1 MRSLFFS
8 SWQRLAAALT
18 TLTIALIASNSQAAA
33 LDGPLT
39 LVVGYAPGGST
50 DRVARVIGEKLQ
62 AKLGVPVVVDN
73 KTGAGG
79 RIAAQQTKRTPAN
92 QNVLMLGNPAVM
104 VVAPLVF
111 KDVGYDPE
119 KDFAPVSRVTD
130 YQFAVAVG
138 HEVPVRELSHMVAW
152 LRANPE
158 KANFGVPA
166 AGSLPHFFGL
176 MLGDVVK
183 LTPQIVGYRGSA
195 PLVNDLLGG
204 QVPVAIDT
212 VDSLYPQHAAGKIR
226 ILAMS
231 GTQRASFAKDI
242 PTFREAGF
250 NIAATGWNAFFAPAA
265 MPPAKVQLLGQAIRE
280 TMQDASVRRAFEA
293 MNLTPVVSTP
303 AETAQ
308 MLKAFRAQWEP
319 VVKRTG
325 FVP

>member
-1 MRSLFFS
+1 L
-8 SWQRLAAALT
+8 WRLVAALSV
-18 TLTIALIASNSQAAA
+18 ALASSSAHAAAA

-50 DRVARVIGEKLQ
+50 DRVARVLGEKLQ
-62 AKLGVPVVVDN
+62 ARLGVTVVVDN

-79 RIAAQQTKRTPAN
+79 RIAAQQVKRTPAN

-111 KDVGYDPE
+111 KDVGYDPD
-119 KDFAPVSRVTD
+119 KDFVPVSRVSD

-152 LRANPE
+152 LKANPE

-176 MLGDVVK
+176 MLGDAVK
-183 LTPQIVGYRGSA
+183 VTPQIVSYRGSA
-195 PLVNDLLGG
+195 PLANDLLGG

-212 VDSLYPQHAAGKIR
+212 LDSLYAQHAAGKIR

-250 NIAATGWNAFFAPAA
+250 DIAATGWNAFFAPVS

-280 TMQDASVRRAFEA
+280 AMQDPSVRKAFET

-308 MLKAFRAQWEP
+308 MLKTFRAQWEP

>member
-1 MRSLFFS
+1 MRSRFMCL
-8 SWQRLAAALT
+8 WRLVAALGV
-18 TLTIALIASNSQAAA
+18 ALAVSSTHAAA
-33 LDGPLT
+33 LDGTLT

-50 DRVARVIGEKLQ
+50 DRVARVVGEKLQ
-62 AKLGVPVVVDN
+62 AKLGVSVVVDN
-73 KTGAGG
+73 KAGAGG
-79 RIAAQQTKRTPAN
+79 RIAAQQVKRTPAN

-119 KDFAPVSRVTD
+119 KDFVPVSRVSD

-138 HEVPVRELSHMVAW
+138 REVPVRELSHMVAW

-176 MLGDVVK
+176 MLGDAVK
-183 LTPQIVGYRGSA
+183 VAPQIISYRGSA
-195 PLVNDLLGG
+195 PLTNDLLGG

-212 VDSLYPQHAAGKIR
+212 LDSLYAQHAAGKVR

-250 NIAATGWNAFFAPAA
+250 EVAATGWNAFFAPAS

-280 TMQDASVRRAFEA
+280 VMQDASVRKAFET
-293 MNLTPVVSTP
+293 MNLSPVVSTP

-308 MLKAFRAQWEP
+308 MLKSFRAQWEP
-319 VVKRTG
+319 AVKRVG

>member
-1 MRSLFFS
+1 MRSPLL
-8 SWQRLAAALT
+8 WRVVAALAAALAAPS
-18 TLTIALIASNSQAAA
+18 LHAAAA

-50 DRVARVIGEKLQ
+50 DRVARVLGEKLQ
-62 AKLGVPVVVDN
+62 ARLGVTVVVDN

-79 RIAAQQTKRTPAN
+79 RIAAQQVKRTPAN

-111 KDVGYDPE
+111 KDVGYDPD
-119 KDFAPVSRVTD
+119 KDFVPVSRVSD

-152 LRANPE
+152 LKANPE

-183 LTPQIVGYRGSA
+183 VTPEIVSYRGSA

-212 VDSLYPQHAAGKIR
+212 LDSLYQQHAAGKIR

-250 NIAATGWNAFFAPAA
+250 NIAATGWNAFFAPVS

-280 TMQDASVRRAFEA
+280 AMQDPAVRKAFET

>member
-1 MRSLFFS
+1 MRSPLF
-8 SWQRLAAALT
+8 SWRLLAGLGVAMVSAGLHAAT
-18 TLTIALIASNSQAAA
+18 
-33 LDGPLT
+33 LDGTLT

-50 DRVARVIGEKLQ
+50 DRVARVIAEKLRTR
-62 AKLGVPVVVDN
+62 LGVPVLVDN

-79 RIAAQQTKRTPAN
+79 RIAAQQVKRTPAN
-92 QNVLMLGNPAVM
+92 QNVLMLGNPAMM

-111 KDVGYDPE
+111 KDVGYDPD
-119 KDFAPVSRVTD
+119 KDFVPVSRVSD

-138 HEVPVRELSHMVAW
+138 HEVPVRELTHMVAW
-152 LRANPE
+152 LKANPE
-158 KANFGVPA
+158 KVNFGVPA

-183 LTPQIVGYRGSA
+183 VTPQIIGYRGSA

-212 VDSLYPQHAAGKIR
+212 LDSLYTQHAAGKVR

-250 NIAATGWNAFFAPAA
+250 NIAATGWNAFFAPAS
-265 MPPAKVQLLGQAIRE
+265 MPAAKVQLLGQAIRE
-280 TMQDASVRRAFEA
+280 VMQDTSVRTTFEA
-293 MNLTPVVSTP
+293 MYLSPVVSTP

-319 VVKRTG
+319 AVKRVG

>member
-1 MRSLFFS
+1 MHSPFL
-8 SWQRLAAALT
+8 WRLVAALSV
-18 TLTIALIASNSQAAA
+18 ALASSSGHAAPA

-50 DRVARVIGEKLQ
+50 DRVARVLGEKLQ
-62 AKLGVPVVVDN
+62 AKLGVTVVVDN

-79 RIAAQQTKRTPAN
+79 RIAAQQVKRTPAN

-104 VVAPLVF
+104 VVAPIVF
-111 KDVGYDPE
+111 KDVGYDPD
-119 KDFAPVSRVTD
+119 KDFVPVSRVSD

-152 LRANPE
+152 LKANPE

-183 LTPQIVGYRGSA
+183 VAPQIVSYRGSA
-195 PLVNDLLGG
+195 PLANDLLGG
-204 QVPVAIDT
+204 QIPVAIDT
-212 VDSLYPQHAAGKIR
+212 LDSLYPQHAAGKIR

-231 GTQRASFAKDI
+231 GTLRASFAKDI

-250 NIAATGWNAFFAPAA
+250 NIAATGWNAFFAPAS

-280 TMQDASVRRAFEA
+280 AMQDPAVRTSFEQ

-308 MLKAFRAQWEP
+308 MLKTFRAQWEP

>member
-1 MRSLFFS
+1 MRSPLL
-8 SWQRLAAALT
+8 WRVVAALAVALAAPGTHA
-18 TLTIALIASNSQAAA
+18 AAA

-50 DRVARVIGEKLQ
+50 DRVARVLGEKLQ
-62 AKLGVPVVVDN
+62 ARLGVTVVVDN

-79 RIAAQQTKRTPAN
+79 RIAAQQVKRTPAN

-111 KDVGYDPE
+111 KDVGYDPD
-119 KDFAPVSRVTD
+119 KDFVPVSRVSD

-183 LTPQIVGYRGSA
+183 VAPQIVSYRGSA
-195 PLVNDLLGG
+195 PLANDLLGG
-204 QVPVAIDT
+204 QIPVAIDT
-212 VDSLYPQHAAGKIR
+212 LDSLYQQHAAGKIR

-250 NIAATGWNAFFAPAA
+250 NIAATGWNAFFAPAS
-265 MPPAKVQLLGQAIRE
+265 MPPAKVALLGQAIRE
-280 TMQDASVRRAFEA
+280 AMQDPAVRTAFET